1 MSITGFAYKCLI
13 ASMCLALARPAAGQ
27 TPAAPRPTNADDINW
42 EGLLGPGNGLN
53 SYVHAVRQA
62 PSGDIYVG
70 GDFMN
75 AGTSPNAD
83 YIARWNGSSWQPLGP
98 GLTGSVYAIAVAPNG
113 DIIVGGNFANAGGN
127 PDADGIARWD
137 GSSWHA
143 IGNQLFGRVYAIQ
156 VMPNGDIV
164 AGGILLDAATNSAG
178 GLLRWDGSSWGRL
191 GGGAKFNGDVYALAT
206 DANGDLLVG
215 GAFSNVMGVAGATS
229 IVRWTGS
236 SWQALG
242 NGLGSP
248 GSSVR
253 TLARDANGDVLAGG
267 DVPGSLARWDGSR
280 WQTVAP
286 GIAGRVTGV
295 VVLPNG
301 HLVLGGHFENA
312 GGNQLCDYIGRWD
325 GNNWQP
331 LGSGLSIFGLSGY
344 VFTLGLTANNDVIA
358 GGAFTRTG
366 DGSRTLGRAA
376 IYRTRNLLTSVAAA
390 WMREGWALFPN
401 PAREQ
406 VVLQVPADLQTGL
419 IAASLHNVLGQ
430 RVRHFAPLA
439 PPASGRLVLDVTGL
453 APGSYVLRV
462 QHQGRLLS
470 HPLMVQ

>member
-1 MSITGFAYKCLI
+1 ML
-13 ASMCLALARPAAGQ
+13 LALGRPAAGQ
-27 TPAAPRPTNADDINW
+27 APAGPRPTNTDDANW
-42 EGLLGPGNGLN
+42 EGLLGPGNGLS

-62 PSGDIYVG
+62 PNGDIYVG
-70 GDFMN
+70 GDFTN

-113 DIIVGGNFANAGGN
+113 DLIVGGNFANAGGN

-137 GSSWHA
+137 GTSWHA
-143 IGNQLFGRVYAIQ
+143 IGNQLYGRVYAIK
-156 VMPNGDIV
+156 VLPNGDII

-178 GLLRWDGSSWGRL
+178 GLLRWDGSSWTRL

-215 GAFSNVMGVAGATS
+215 GAFSNVFGVAGATS

-236 SWQALG
+236 AWQALG
-242 NGLGSP
+242 GGLGAP

-253 TLARDANGDVLAGG
+253 TIAREAGGTILAGG
-267 DVPGSLARWDGSR
+267 EVPGGLTRWNGTS

-286 GIAGRVTGV
+286 GIFGRVSAV
-295 VVLPNG
+295 VVAPNG
-301 HLVLGGHFENA
+301 QLVVGGYFENA
-312 GGNQLCDYIGRWD
+312 GGNPLCDYIGRWD
-325 GNNWQP
+325 GSTWQP
-331 LGSGLSIFGLSGY
+331 MGSGLSIFGLSGY
-344 VFTLGLTANNDVIA
+344 VFALDLTAGNDVIA

-376 IYRTRNLLTSVAAA
+376 IYRTRGLLTPSAAA
-390 WMREGWALFPN
+390 WAREGWALYPS

-406 VVLQVPADLQTGL
+406 AVLLVPGGL
-419 IAASLHNVLGQ
+419 RPGPVEATLHNALGQ
-430 RVRHFAPLA
+430 RVRRFGAGA
-439 PPASGRLVLDVTGL
+439 VPAGGGRLPLDVTGL
-453 APGSYVLRV
+453 APGCYVLRV

-470 HPLMVQ
+470 HQLLVQ